1 MEKVISESQG
11 RYLIVYRWGGQKE
24 KGFWEKAFRGR
35 EGAPI
40 FYLAHESS
48 VEEQCHSVLI

>member
-24 KGFWEKAFRGR
+24 KGLWEKALRGR
-35 EGAPI
+35 EGALI
-40 FYLAHESS
+40 FYLANESS
-48 VEEQCHSVLI
+48 AEE

>member
-24 KGFWEKAFRGR
+24 KGLWEKALRGR

-40 FYLAHESS
+40 FYLANESS
-48 VEEQCHSVLI
+48 GEEQCHSVLI